1 MVHKRISTLM
11 VGLYFHK
18 SFLLKMGCLETVYIN
33 NQTILYFFDLFYKE
47 DLINISYTII
57 VNQNDVNWS

>member
-1 MVHKRISTLM
+1 M